1 MAGSATEQQYR
12 ALNFHDGGADF
23 ARHGRRSV
31 RAAIFSMQSLRS
43 GRKAIRQRRRR
54 YSSSARLMGAAL
66 AWSMAAIALGF
77 LIGHAVGQASTC
89 AVTAAKEI
97 VHHRRARLLAGF
109 LVASGVA
116 GLLCL
121 PLAWTVGM
129 RAGLPPEAGIGGV
142 LIGGALLLA
151 AGALVN
157 DACLFGTL
165 ARLSQGEVRFLGVPV
180 GLFIG
185 YALVTTSELEPV
197 TLSSNLFGRPSAPAI
212 LLIVASAV
220 LLATGWAVLNR
231 GGDAG
236 SPGRWR
242 LRTSMLV
249 LGGAG
254 ALLFVLTPGW
264 TYSEAVRQGV
274 QEFGGTMPMAHTLAA
289 ILTGLATLAG
299 ALTAGVASGSFILTR
314 PAVGCVCR
322 SISGGALM
330 AIGAAWVPGGNDHLL
345 LWSVPGGSVSGL
357 VAYLVMSG
365 AILAA
370 VFAQHRIA
378 GARMTAD

>member
-1 MAGSATEQQYR
+1 
-12 ALNFHDGGADF
+12 
-23 ARHGRRSV
+23 
-31 RAAIFSMQSLRS
+31 
-43 GRKAIRQRRRR
+43 
-54 YSSSARLMGAAL
+54 MGAAL

-77 LIGHAVGQASTC
+77 LIGLAVGQASTC

-109 LVASGVA
+109 LVAGGVA

-129 RAGLPPEAGIGGV
+129 RAGLPPEAAISGA
-142 LIGGALLLA
+142 LLGGALLLA

-157 DACLFGTL
+157 DACLLGTL

-180 GLFIG
+180 GLAIG
-185 YALVTTSELEPV
+185 YGVVPTAGLEPV
-197 TLSSNLFGRPSAPAI
+197 ALSPNLFGQPAAPAI
-212 LLIVASAV
+212 LLVIASFGLVAA
-220 LLATGWAVLNR
+220 GWAALSR

-264 TYSEAVRQGV
+264 TYSEAVWQGV
-274 QEFGGTMPMAHTLAA
+274 DELGGTTRMEHTLAA

-299 ALTAGVASGSFILTR
+299 ALTAGVASGSFRLER
-314 PAVGCVCR
+314 PAVDCVFR
-322 SISGGALM
+322 SILGGALM
-330 AIGAAWVPGGNDHLL
+330 AIGAAYVPGGNDHLL

-357 VAYLVMSG
+357 IAYLTMSG
-365 AILAA
+365 AILVA
-370 VFAQHRIA
+370 VFVQHRVA
-378 GARMTAD
+378 GARMMVV